1 MAQQPYTTQRSGQ
14 AGRGPGGGGRSPG
27 GGFSGGGGRGPGGG
41 FGGNPPEPKSLPAP
55 RQVTYF
61 QADGSL
67 MPALMDS
74 QAEDLARQL
83 SQVTTTQ
90 LRRFYDDVL
99 TLRQRLAAEQRQ
111 GRDREAV
118 FNDLRADFKMLKAKA
133 VYTYGRSEKEK
144 TKTVL
149 RPLLQFFIDHVAAVN
164 SARDFEAF
172 CKHFQAVV
180 AFHKF
185 YGTNR

>member
-1 MAQQPYTTQRSGQ
+1 MAQQSYQPQRGGQ
-14 AGRGPGGGGRSPG
+14 GGRGPG
-27 GGFSGGGGRGPGGG
+27 GGG
-41 FGGNPPEPKSLPAP
+41 FGGNPPDPKSLPTP
-55 RQVTYF
+55 RPVIYF
-61 QADGSL
+61 QPDGSL
-67 MPALMDS
+67 VPALMDH
-74 QAEDLARQL
+74 QAEDLAQRL

-99 TLRQRLAAEQRQ
+99 TLRHRLAAEQRQ
-111 GRDREAV
+111 GRDKEAM

-133 VYTYGRSEKEK
+133 VYAHGRSEK
-144 TKTVL
+144 TMP

-185 YGTNR
+185 YGDNR

>member
-1 MAQQPYTTQRSGQ
+1 MAQQPYQQRSGQ
-14 AGRGPGGGGRSPG
+14 GGRGSG
-27 GGFSGGGGRGPGGG
+27 GGFSGGGRGPSGG
-41 FGGNPPEPKSLPAP
+41 FGGNPPEPKSLPTP
-55 RQVTYF
+55 QPVIYF
-61 QADGSL
+61 QQDGSL
-67 MPALMDS
+67 VPTLMDS
-74 QAEDLARQL
+74 QAEDLAQQL
-83 SQVTTTQ
+83 SRVTTTQ

-111 GRDREAV
+111 GRDKEAV

-133 VYTYGRSEKEK
+133 VYAHGRSEK
-144 TKTVL
+144 TMP

-164 SARDFEAF
+164 NAREFEAF

-185 YGTNR
+185 YGENK

>member
-1 MAQQPYTTQRSGQ
+1 MAQQPYQTQRGGQ
-14 AGRGPGGGGRSPG
+14 
-27 GGFSGGGGRGPGGG
+27 GGRGPGGG
-41 FGGNPPEPKSLPAP
+41 FGGNPSEPKSLPTP
-55 RQVTYF
+55 QPVIYF
-61 QADGSL
+61 QPDGSL
-67 MPALMDS
+67 VAALMDS
-74 QAEDLARQL
+74 QAEDLAQRL

-111 GRDREAV
+111 GRDKEAV

-133 VYTYGRSEKEK
+133 VYAHGRSEK
-144 TKTVL
+144 TMP
-149 RPLLQFFIDHVAAVN
+149 RPLLQFFINHVAAVN

-185 YGTNR
+185 YGDNR

>member
-1 MAQQPYTTQRSGQ
+1 MAQQPYQPQRGGQ
-14 AGRGPGGGGRSPG
+14 
-27 GGFSGGGGRGPGGG
+27 GGRGH
-41 FGGNPPEPKSLPAP
+41 GNPPEPKSLPTP
-55 RQVTYF
+55 RPVTYF
-61 QADGSL
+61 QPDGSL
-67 MPALMDS
+67 IPTLMDN
-74 QAEDLARQL
+74 QAEDLAQRL

-111 GRDREAV
+111 GRDKEAV

-133 VYTYGRSEKEK
+133 VYANGRNP
-144 TKTVL
+144 KTVPL
-149 RPLLQFFIDHVAAVN
+149 PLLQFFIDHVAAVN
-164 SARDFEAF
+164 NARDFEAF

-185 YGTNR
+185 YGDNR

>member
-1 MAQQPYTTQRSGQ
+1 MAQQPYQQRGGQ
-14 AGRGPGGGGRSPG
+14 GGRGPGGGYS
-27 GGFSGGGGRGPGGG
+27 GGGRGPGGG
-41 FGGNPPEPKSLPAP
+41 FGGNPPEPKSLPTP
-55 RQVTYF
+55 QPVIYF
-61 QADGSL
+61 QPDGSL
-67 MPALMDS
+67 VSALMDS
-74 QAEDLARQL
+74 QAEDLAQRL

-111 GRDREAV
+111 GHDKEAV

-133 VYTYGRSEKEK
+133 VYAHGRSEK
-144 TKTVL
+144 TMP

-164 SARDFEAF
+164 NAREFEAF

-185 YGTNR
+185 YGENK

>member
-1 MAQQPYTTQRSGQ
+1 MAQLPYPSQRSGQ
-14 AGRGPGGGGRSPG
+14 
-27 GGFSGGGGRGPGGG
+27 GGRGPGGG
-41 FGGNPPEPKSLPAP
+41 FGGGGGRGPGGSFGGNSSEPKSLPTP
-55 RQVTYF
+55 QPVIYF
-61 QADGSL
+61 QPDGSL
-67 MPALMDS
+67 VSALMDS
-74 QAEDLARQL
+74 QAEDLAQRL

-99 TLRQRLAAEQRQ
+99 TLRQRLMAEQRQ
-111 GRDREAV
+111 GRDKEAV

-133 VYTYGRSEKEK
+133 VYAHGRSEK
-144 TKTVL
+144 TVP

-185 YGTNR
+185 YGEKN

>member
-1 MAQQPYTTQRSGQ
+1 MAQQSYQQRGGQ
-14 AGRGPGGGGRSPG
+14 
-27 GGFSGGGGRGPGGG
+27 GGRGY
-41 FGGNPPEPKSLPAP
+41 GNPPEPKSLPTP
-55 RQVTYF
+55 RPIIYF
-61 QADGSL
+61 QPDGSL
-67 MPALMDS
+67 VSGLMDH
-74 QAEDLARQL
+74 QAEDLAQRL

-99 TLRQRLAAEQRQ
+99 ALRQRLAAEQRQ
-111 GRDREAV
+111 GRDKEAV

-133 VYTYGRSEKEK
+133 VYAHGRSEK
-144 TKTVL
+144 TMP

-185 YGTNR
+185 YGDNR

>member
-1 MAQQPYTTQRSGQ
+1 MAQQPSHFQN
-14 AGRGPGGGGRSPG
+14 
-27 GGFSGGGGRGPGGG
+27 GGGRGPGGG
-41 FGGNPPEPKSLPAP
+41 SGGRPAEPKSLPTPQAIK
-55 RQVTYF
+55 YF

-67 MPALMDS
+67 APALMDS
-74 QAEDLARQL
+74 QAEDLAQRL
-83 SQVTTTQ
+83 NQVTTTQ

-99 TLRQRLAAEQRQ
+99 TLRQRLAAEHRQ
-111 GRDREAV
+111 GRDKEAV

-133 VYTYGRSEKEK
+133 VYAHGRSEK
-144 TKTVL
+144 TVP

-185 YGTNR
+185 YGDKG

>member
-1 MAQQPYTTQRSGQ
+1 MAQQPYQPQRGGQ
-14 AGRGPGGGGRSPG
+14 GGRGPGGG
-27 GGFSGGGGRGPGGG
+27 FSGGGRGPGGG
-41 FGGNPPEPKSLPAP
+41 FGGHPPEPKSLPTP
-55 RQVTYF
+55 QPVIYF
-61 QADGSL
+61 QPDGSL
-67 MPALMDS
+67 VSALMDN
-74 QAEDLARQL
+74 QAEDLAQRL

-111 GRDREAV
+111 GRDKEAV

-133 VYTYGRSEKEK
+133 VYAHGRNEK
-144 TKTVL
+144 TVP

-185 YGTNR
+185 YGENK

>member
-1 MAQQPYTTQRSGQ
+1 MAQQPYQPQRGGQ
-14 AGRGPGGGGRSPG
+14 
-27 GGFSGGGGRGPGGG
+27 GGRGPGGG
-41 FGGNPPEPKSLPAP
+41 FGGHPSEPKSLPTPQTVA
-55 RQVTYF
+55 YF
-61 QADGSL
+61 QPDGSL
-67 MPALMDS
+67 VSALMDS
-74 QAEDLARQL
+74 QAEDLAQRL

-111 GRDREAV
+111 GRDKEAV

-133 VYTYGRSEKEK
+133 VYAHGRSEK
-144 TKTVL
+144 TMP

-185 YGTNR
+185 YGDNR

>member
-1 MAQQPYTTQRSGQ
+1 MAQQPYQQRSGQ
-14 AGRGPGGGGRSPG
+14 GGRGSG
-27 GGFSGGGGRGPGGG
+27 GGFSGGGGHGPSGG
-41 FGGNPPEPKSLPAP
+41 FGGNPPEPKSLPTP
-55 RQVTYF
+55 QPVIYF
-61 QADGSL
+61 QPDGSL
-67 MPALMDS
+67 VPTLMDS
-74 QAEDLARQL
+74 QAEDLAQRL
-83 SQVTTTQ
+83 SRVTTTQ

-111 GRDREAV
+111 GRDKEAV

-133 VYTYGRSEKEK
+133 VYAHGRSEK
-144 TKTVL
+144 TMP

-164 SARDFEAF
+164 NAREFEAF

-185 YGTNR
+185 YGENK

>member
-1 MAQQPYTTQRSGQ
+1 MAQQPYPSQRSGQ
-14 AGRGPGGGGRSPG
+14 
-27 GGFSGGGGRGPGGG
+27 GGRGPGGG
-41 FGGNPPEPKSLPAP
+41 FGGGGGRGPGGSFGGNSSEPKSLPTP
-55 RQVTYF
+55 QPVIYF
-61 QADGSL
+61 QPDGSL
-67 MPALMDS
+67 VSALMDS
-74 QAEDLARQL
+74 QAEDLAQRL

-99 TLRQRLAAEQRQ
+99 TLRQRLMAEQRQ
-111 GRDREAV
+111 GRDKEAV

-133 VYTYGRSEKEK
+133 VYAHGRSEK
-144 TKTVL
+144 TVP

-185 YGTNR
+185 YGEKN

>member
-1 MAQQPYTTQRSGQ
+1 MAQQPYQPQRSGQ
-14 AGRGPGGGGRSPG
+14 GGRGPGGGYS
-27 GGFSGGGGRGPGGG
+27 GGGRGPGGG
-41 FGGNPPEPKSLPAP
+41 FGGNPPEPKSLPTP
-55 RQVTYF
+55 QPVIYF
-61 QADGSL
+61 QPDGSL
-67 MPALMDS
+67 VSALMDS
-74 QAEDLARQL
+74 QAEDLAQRL

-111 GRDREAV
+111 GHDKEAV

-133 VYTYGRSEKEK
+133 VYAHGRSEK
-144 TKTVL
+144 TMP

-164 SARDFEAF
+164 NAREFEAF

-185 YGTNR
+185 YGDNR

>member
-1 MAQQPYTTQRSGQ
+1 MAQQPYPSQRSGQ
-14 AGRGPGGGGRSPG
+14 
-27 GGFSGGGGRGPGGG
+27 GGRGPGGG
-41 FGGNPPEPKSLPAP
+41 FGGGGGRGPGGSFGGNSSEPKSLPTP
-55 RQVTYF
+55 QPVIYF
-61 QADGSL
+61 QPDGSL
-67 MPALMDS
+67 VSALMDS
-74 QAEDLARQL
+74 QAEDLAQRL

-99 TLRQRLAAEQRQ
+99 TLRQRLMAEQRQ
-111 GRDREAV
+111 GRDKEAV

-133 VYTYGRSEKEK
+133 VYAHGRSEK
-144 TKTVL
+144 TMP

-185 YGTNR
+185 YGEKN

>member
-1 MAQQPYTTQRSGQ
+1 MAQQSYQQRSGQ
-14 AGRGPGGGGRSPG
+14 GGRGPG
-27 GGFSGGGGRGPGGG
+27 GGFSGGSRGPGGG
-41 FGGNPPEPKSLPAP
+41 FGGNPPEPKNLPTP
-55 RQVTYF
+55 RPVVYF
-61 QADGSL
+61 QPDGSL
-67 MPALMDS
+67 VPTLMDN
-74 QAEDLARQL
+74 QAEKLAQDL

-111 GRDREAV
+111 GRDKETV

-133 VYTYGRSEKEK
+133 VYAHGRSEK
-144 TKTVL
+144 TMP

-185 YGTNR
+185 YGDNR

>member
-1 MAQQPYTTQRSGQ
+1 MAQQPYQPQR
-14 AGRGPGGGGRSPG
+14 
-27 GGFSGGGGRGPGGG
+27 GGFGGGGGRGPGGG
-41 FGGNPPEPKSLPAP
+41 FGGNSSEPKNLPTP
-55 RQVTYF
+55 RPVTYF

-67 MPALMDS
+67 VPALMDN
-74 QAEDLARQL
+74 QAEDLAQRL

-111 GRDREAV
+111 GRDKEAV
-118 FNDLRADFKMLKAKA
+118 FNELRADFKMLKTKA
-133 VYTYGRSEKEK
+133 VYAHGRSER
-144 TKTVL
+144 TVP
-149 RPLLQFFIDHVAAVN
+149 RPLLQFFVDHVAAVN
-164 SARDFEAF
+164 NAREFEAF

-185 YGTNR
+185 YGENK

>member
-1 MAQQPYTTQRSGQ
+1 MAQQPYQQRSGQ
-14 AGRGPGGGGRSPG
+14 
-27 GGFSGGGGRGPGGG
+27 GGRGSGGG
-41 FGGNPPEPKSLPAP
+41 FGGNPPEPKSLPTP
-55 RQVTYF
+55 QPVIYF
-61 QADGSL
+61 QPDGSL
-67 MPALMDS
+67 VSALMDS
-74 QAEDLARQL
+74 QAEDLAQRL

-99 TLRQRLAAEQRQ
+99 TLRQRLTAEQRQ
-111 GRDREAV
+111 GHDKEAV

-133 VYTYGRSEKEK
+133 VYAHGRSEK
-144 TKTVL
+144 TMP

-164 SARDFEAF
+164 NARDFEAF

-185 YGTNR
+185 YGDNR

>member
-1 MAQQPYTTQRSGQ
+1 MAQQPYQQRNGQ
-14 AGRGPGGGGRSPG
+14 GGRGPGGGG
-27 GGFSGGGGRGPGGG
+27 
-41 FGGNPPEPKSLPAP
+41 NPTEPKSLPTP
-55 RQVTYF
+55 RPVIYF
-61 QADGSL
+61 QPDGSL
-67 MPALMDS
+67 VPTLMDN
-74 QAEDLARQL
+74 QAEDLAQRL

-111 GRDREAV
+111 GRDKESV

-133 VYTYGRSEKEK
+133 VYANGRNP
-144 TKTVL
+144 KTVPL
-149 RPLLQFFIDHVAAVN
+149 PLLQFFIDHVAAVN
-164 SARDFEAF
+164 SAREFEAF

-185 YGTNR
+185 YGDNR

>member
-1 MAQQPYTTQRSGQ
+1 MAQQSYPSQRSGQ
-14 AGRGPGGGGRSPG
+14 GGRGPGGGYS
-27 GGFSGGGGRGPGGG
+27 GGGRGPGGG
-41 FGGNPPEPKSLPAP
+41 FGGNPPEPKSLPTP
-55 RQVTYF
+55 RPVIYF
-61 QADGSL
+61 QPDGSL
-67 MPALMDS
+67 VPTLMDN
-74 QAEDLARQL
+74 QAEKLAQDL

-99 TLRQRLAAEQRQ
+99 TLHQRLAAEQRQ
-111 GRDREAV
+111 GRDKEAV

-133 VYTYGRSEKEK
+133 VYAHGRSEK
-144 TKTVL
+144 TMP

-164 SARDFEAF
+164 NARDFEAF

-185 YGTNR
+185 YGDSR

>member
-1 MAQQPYTTQRSGQ
+1 MAQQPYPSQRSGQ
-14 AGRGPGGGGRSPG
+14 D
-27 GGFSGGGGRGPGGG
+27 GRGPGGG
-41 FGGNPPEPKSLPAP
+41 FGGGGGRGPGGSFGGNSSEPKNLPTP
-55 RQVTYF
+55 RPVVYF
-61 QADGSL
+61 QPDGSL
-67 MPALMDS
+67 VSALMDS
-74 QAEDLARQL
+74 QAEELAQQL
-83 SQVTTTQ
+83 NQVTTTQ

-99 TLRQRLAAEQRQ
+99 TLRQRLMAEQRQ
-111 GRDREAV
+111 GRDKEAV

-133 VYTYGRSEKEK
+133 VYAHGRSEK
-144 TKTVL
+144 TVP

-185 YGTNR
+185 YGEKN

>member
-1 MAQQPYTTQRSGQ
+1 MAQQSYQPQR
-14 AGRGPGGGGRSPG
+14 GGSAHGSGGR
-27 GGFSGGGGRGPGGG
+27 
-41 FGGNPPEPKSLPAP
+41 FGNGASNTKTLPTP
-55 RQVTYF
+55 RAIQYF
-61 QADGSL
+61 QADGAL
-67 MPALMDS
+67 VPALMDS
-74 QAEDLARQL
+74 QAEELAQQL

-111 GRDREAV
+111 GRDKEAL
-118 FNDLRADFKMLKAKA
+118 FNELRADFKMLKAKA
-133 VYTYGRSEKEK
+133 VYAHGRSEK
-144 TKTVL
+144 TMP

-164 SARDFEAF
+164 NAREFEAF

-185 YGTNR
+185 YGENK